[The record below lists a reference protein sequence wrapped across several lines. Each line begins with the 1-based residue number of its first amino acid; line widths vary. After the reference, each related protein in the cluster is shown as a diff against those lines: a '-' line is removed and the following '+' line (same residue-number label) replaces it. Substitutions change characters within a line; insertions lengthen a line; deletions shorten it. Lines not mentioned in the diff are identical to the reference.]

1 MSFGPTGI
9 TVKSLSQTC
18 WESRVESVKAIR
30 YQAPKIRNAL
40 IELANS
46 PDEASAKSEADSL
59 VRHEIGDFE
68 FLVSM
73 IIWHN
78 LLFAVNSVSKAL
90 QKEDMNIDVAID
102 QLNGLVTFFKSYR
115 ENGLVEAMIEAK
127 EIA

>member
-1 MSFGPTGI
+1 
-9 TVKSLSQTC
+9 
-18 WESRVESVKAIR
+18 
-30 YQAPKIRNAL
+30 
-40 IELANS
+40 
-46 PDEASAKSEADSL
+46 
-59 VRHEIGDFE
+59 
-68 FLVSM
+68 M

-78 LLFAVNSVSKAL
+78 LLFSVNSVSKSL